1 MSFSSIYGQEGP
13 IAVLRNA
20 IGNKRVPHAFLF
32 YGAEGIGK
40 RTTALVF
47 AKALNCKE
55 GGTDACDA
63 CASCRKIDSGNH
75 PDVLIIKPDGQF
87 IKVADI
93 KELQERLRFLPLE
106 GAKRIVI
113 IDDAERMNITSANS
127 LLKTLE
133 EPSPTNVF
141 VLVSSR
147 PHLLPMTILS
157 RCHRLR
163 FNPVQRDVI
172 AAFLEKERSL
182 EPDKAIIVASSAG
195 GSIGRAL
202 SLHKGDYLALR
213 DSILGRVSK
222 GALDPLSCLALAG
235 GLAGD
240 KEEILE
246 ALDILKTWYRD
257 LLVFKETGR
266 AEALINQDQKG
277 GIERLAGSLGGEAIF
292 QGVGAI
298 QATAAAIER
307 NVNKQLT
314 LETMVFTLFANKANF
329 VEDSRRDRKESEG
342 GKVKST

>member
-1 MSFSSIYGQEGP
+1 MSFVSIYGQEGP
-13 IAVLRNA
+13 ITVLKSA
-20 IGNKRVPHAFLF
+20 LEKKRVPHAFLF

-47 AKALNCKE
+47 AKALNCE
-55 GGTDACDA
+55 AGGADACDA
-63 CASCRKIDSGNH
+63 CTSCRKIDSGNH
-75 PDVLIIKPDGQF
+75 PDILIIRPEGQF

-93 KELQERLRFLPLE
+93 KELQERMRFRPLE
-106 GAKRIVI
+106 GARRVVI

-141 VLVSSR
+141 ILVSSR
-147 PHLLPMTILS
+147 PHLLPLTILS

-172 AAFLEKERSL
+172 AAFLEKEL
-182 EPDKAIIVASSAG
+182 ALAPDKALILASSSG

-202 SLHKGDYLALR
+202 SLHRGDYIALR
-213 DSILGRVSK
+213 DSILGRISK
-222 GALDPLSCLALAG
+222 GTLDPLGCLALAG
-235 GLAGD
+235 ELAGD
-240 KEEILE
+240 REDIQE

-266 AEALINQDQKG
+266 AETLINRDHAG
-277 GIERLAGSLGGEAIF
+277 DIGRLADFTGAEAILRGLRTI
-292 QGVGAI
+292 QGA
-298 QATAAAIER
+298 AAAIER
-307 NVNKQLT
+307 NVNKPLT

-329 VEDSRRDRKESEG
+329 VEDSRRGRAG
-342 GKVKST
+342 R

>member
-1 MSFSSIYGQEGP
+1 MSFSAIYGQEGP

-55 GGTDACDA
+55 SGTDPCDA
-63 CASCRKIDSGNH
+63 CTSCRKIDSGNH
-75 PDVLIIKPDGQF
+75 PDLLLIKPEGQF

-93 KELQERLRFLPLE
+93 KELQERLRFRPLE
-106 GAKRIVI
+106 GAKRVVI

-172 AAFLEKERSL
+172 AAFLEKSTPLSL
-182 EPDKAIIVASSAG
+182 PRPSSWPHRPAGASAG
-195 GSIGRAL
+195 PSVCTRGTTL
-202 SLHKGDYLALR
+202 
-213 DSILGRVSK
+213 
-222 GALDPLSCLALAG
+222 PC
-235 GLAGD
+235 
-240 KEEILE
+240 
-246 ALDILKTWYRD
+246 
-257 LLVFKETGR
+257 
-266 AEALINQDQKG
+266 
-277 GIERLAGSLGGEAIF
+277 
-292 QGVGAI
+292 
-298 QATAAAIER
+298 AAASW
-307 NVNKQLT
+307 VGSQQGSST
-314 LETMVFTLFANKANF
+314 LWAAWPWQACSPET
-329 VEDSRRDRKESEG
+329 RRRSWRR
-342 GKVKST
+342 STS

>member
-1 MSFSSIYGQEGP
+1 MSFASIYGQEGP
-13 IAVLRNA
+13 ITVLKSA
-20 IGNKRVPHAFLF
+20 LEKKRVPHAFLF

-47 AKALNCKE
+47 AKALNCE
-55 GGTDACDA
+55 AGGADACDA
-63 CASCRKIDSGNH
+63 CTSCRKIDSGNH
-75 PDVLIIKPDGQF
+75 PDILIIKPEGQF

-93 KELQERLRFLPLE
+93 KELQERMRFRPLE
-106 GAKRIVI
+106 GTRRVVI

-147 PHLLPMTILS
+147 PHLLPLTILS

-172 AAFLEKERSL
+172 SAYLEKEHAL
-182 EPDKAIIVASSAG
+182 APDKALILSSSSG

-202 SLHKGDYLALR
+202 ALHKGDYIALR
-213 DSILGRVSK
+213 DSILGRISK
-222 GALDPLSCLALAG
+222 GTPDPLGCLAMAG
-235 GLAGD
+235 ELAGD
-240 KEEILE
+240 REDIEE

-266 AEALINQDQKG
+266 TEALINRDHAG
-277 GIERLAGSLGGEAIF
+277 DIGRLAGLTDVEAILR
-292 QGVGAI
+292 GIRTI
-298 QATAAAIER
+298 QDAAAAIER
-307 NVNKQLT
+307 NVNKPLT
-314 LETMVFTLFANKANF
+314 LETMVFTLFADKSNF
-329 VEDSRRDRKESEG
+329 VEDSRRGRADR
-342 GKVKST
+342 

>member
-20 IGNKRVPHAFLF
+20 IGNARVPHAFLF

-40 RTTALVF
+40 RTTALLF

-55 GGTDACDA
+55 GGTDPCDT

-75 PDVLIIKPDGQF
+75 PDVLIIEPEGQF

-93 KELQERLRFLPLE
+93 KELQARLRFLPLE
-106 GAKRIVI
+106 GARRVVI

-133 EPSPTNVF
+133 EPSASNVF

-172 AAFLEKERSL
+172 AAFLEKKLSL
-182 EPDKAIIVASSAG
+182 EPAKAIILASSAG

-213 DSILGRVSK
+213 DSILDRVAK
-222 GALDPLSCLALAG
+222 GALDPLGCLALAG
-235 GLAGD
+235 VLAGD
-240 KEEILE
+240 KEVILE

-257 LLVFKETGR
+257 LLVFKETVR
-266 AEALINQDQKG
+266 AEGLINQDYKG
-277 GIERLAGSLGGEAIF
+277 DIERLAGFLDGDAILR
-292 QGVGAI
+292 GVGAI
-298 QATAAAIER
+298 QDAMTAIER

-314 LETMVFTLFANKANF
+314 LETMVFTLFTNKANF
-329 VEDSRRDRKESEG
+329 VEDSRHGRAGR
-342 GKVKST
+342 

>member
-13 IAVLRNA
+13 ISVLKSA
-20 IGNKRVPHAFLF
+20 LEKKRVPHAFLF

-47 AKALNCKE
+47 AKALNCE
-55 GGTDACDA
+55 AGGADACDA
-63 CASCRKIDSGNH
+63 CTSCRKIDSGNH
-75 PDVLIIKPDGQF
+75 PDILIIRPEGQF

-93 KELQERLRFLPLE
+93 KELQERMRFRPLE
-106 GAKRIVI
+106 GARRVVI

-141 VLVSSR
+141 ILVSSR
-147 PHLLPMTILS
+147 PHLLPLTILS

-172 AAFLEKERSL
+172 AAFLEKEL
-182 EPDKAIIVASSAG
+182 ALAPDKALILASSSG

-202 SLHKGDYLALR
+202 SLHRGDYIALR
-213 DSILGRVSK
+213 DSILGRISK
-222 GALDPLSCLALAG
+222 GTLDPLGCLALAG
-235 GLAGD
+235 ELAGD
-240 KEEILE
+240 REDIQE

-266 AEALINQDQKG
+266 AETLINRDHAG
-277 GIERLAGSLGGEAIF
+277 DIGRLADFTGAEAILRGLRTI
-292 QGVGAI
+292 QGA
-298 QATAAAIER
+298 AAAIER
-307 NVNKQLT
+307 NVNKPLT

-329 VEDSRRDRKESEG
+329 VEDSRRGRAG
-342 GKVKST
+342 R

>member
-1 MSFSSIYGQEGP
+1 MSFSAIYGQEGP

-20 IGNKRVPHAFLF
+20 IGNARVPHAFLF

-55 GGTDACDA
+55 GGTDPCDA
-63 CASCRKIDSGNH
+63 CTSCRKIDSGNH
-75 PDVLIIKPDGQF
+75 PDLLLIKPEGQF

-93 KELQERLRFLPLE
+93 KELQGRLRFRPLE
-106 GAKRIVI
+106 GDKRVVI

-172 AAFLEKERSL
+172 AAFLEREHSL
-182 EPDKAIIVASSAG
+182 ETAEAIILASSAG

-202 SLHKGDYLALR
+202 SLHRGDYLALR
-213 DSILGRVSK
+213 GGILDRVSK
-222 GALDPLSCLALAG
+222 GALDPLGCLALSG
-235 GLAGD
+235 MLAGD

-266 AEALINQDQKG
+266 AEALINRDHAG
-277 GIERLAGSLGGEAIF
+277 GIERLAAVLDAQTILR
-292 QGVGAI
+292 GVGAI
-298 QATAAAIER
+298 QEAAAAIER

-314 LETMVFTLFANKANF
+314 LETMVFTLFTNKANF
-329 VEDSRRDRKESEG
+329 VEDSRRGRTG
-342 GKVKST
+342 R

>member
-1 MSFSSIYGQEGP
+1 MSFVSIYGQEGP
-13 IAVLRNA
+13 ITVLKSA
-20 IGNKRVPHAFLF
+20 LEKKRVPHAFLF

-47 AKALNCKE
+47 AKALNCE
-55 GGTDACDA
+55 AGGADACDA
-63 CASCRKIDSGNH
+63 CTSCRKIDSGNH
-75 PDVLIIKPDGQF
+75 PDILIIRPEGQF

-93 KELQERLRFLPLE
+93 KELQERMRFRPLE
-106 GAKRIVI
+106 GARRVVI

-141 VLVSSR
+141 ILVSSR
-147 PHLLPMTILS
+147 PHLLPLTILS

-172 AAFLEKERSL
+172 AAFLEKEL
-182 EPDKAIIVASSAG
+182 ALAPDKALILASSSG

-202 SLHKGDYLALR
+202 SLHRGDYIALR
-213 DSILGRVSK
+213 DSILGRISK
-222 GALDPLSCLALAG
+222 GTLDPLGCLALAG
-235 GLAGD
+235 ELAGD
-240 KEEILE
+240 REDIQE

-266 AEALINQDQKG
+266 AEALINRDHAG
-277 GIERLAGSLGGEAIF
+277 DIGRLADFTGAEAILRGLRTI
-292 QGVGAI
+292 QGA
-298 QATAAAIER
+298 AAAIER
-307 NVNKQLT
+307 NVNKPLT

-329 VEDSRRDRKESEG
+329 VEDSRRGRAG
-342 GKVKST
+342 R

>member
-13 IAVLRNA
+13 IAVLRRA
-20 IGNKRVPHAFLF
+20 IENERVPHAFLF

-47 AKALNCKE
+47 AKALNCNG
-55 GGTDACDA
+55 GGTDPCDA
-63 CASCRKIDSGNH
+63 CSSCRKIDTGNH
-75 PDVLIIKPDGQF
+75 PDLLLIRPEGQF

-93 KELQERLRFLPLE
+93 KELQERLRFRPLE
-106 GAKRIVI
+106 GLKRVVI

-147 PHLLPMTILS
+147 AHLLPMTILS

-163 FNPVQRDVI
+163 FNPVRGDAI
-172 AAFLEKERSL
+172 ASFLEKKHSL
-182 EPDKAIIVASSAG
+182 EPAEAVILASSAG

-222 GALDPLSCLALAG
+222 GTLDPLGCLAFAG
-235 GLAGD
+235 MLAGD
-240 KEEILE
+240 KEQILE
-246 ALDILKTWYRD
+246 ALEILKTWYRD

-266 AEALINQDQKG
+266 AAELINRDHAG
-277 GIERLAGSLGGEAIF
+277 GIGHLAGLLDRKAILR
-292 QGVGAI
+292 GIGAI
-298 QATAAAIER
+298 QKAAAAIER

-314 LETMVFTLFANKANF
+314 LETMVFTLFTNKANF
-329 VEDSRRDRKESEG
+329 VEDSRRG
-342 GKVKST
+342 TTG

>member
-13 IAVLRNA
+13 VSVLISA
-20 IGNKRVPHAFLF
+20 LEKKRVPHAFLF

-47 AKALNCKE
+47 AKALNCE
-55 GGTDACDA
+55 AGGADACDA
-63 CASCRKIDSGNH
+63 CPSCRKIDSGNH
-75 PDVLIIKPDGQF
+75 PDILVIRPEGQF

-93 KELQERLRFLPLE
+93 KELQERMRFRPLE
-106 GAKRIVI
+106 GQRRVVI

-141 VLVSSR
+141 ALVSSR
-147 PHLLPMTILS
+147 PHLLPLTILS

-172 AAFLEKERSL
+172 AAFLEKELSL
-182 EPDKAIIVASSAG
+182 APDKAIILASSSG
-195 GSIGRAL
+195 GSIGRAMT
-202 SLHKGDYLALR
+202 LHKGDYIALR
-213 DSILGRVSK
+213 DSILGRISK
-222 GALDPLSCLALAG
+222 GALDPLGCLALAG
-235 GLAGD
+235 ELAGD
-240 KEEILE
+240 REDIQE

-266 AEALINQDQKG
+266 AEALINRDHAG
-277 GIERLAGSLGGEAIF
+277 DIGRLAGLTGVEAILR
-292 QGVGAI
+292 GIRTI
-298 QATAAAIER
+298 QRAEAAIER
-307 NVNKQLT
+307 NVNKPLT

-329 VEDSRRDRKESEG
+329 VEDSRRGRAG
-342 GKVKST
+342 R

>member
-1 MSFSSIYGQEGP
+1 MSFSSIYGQKGP
-13 IAVLRNA
+13 IAVLQSA
-20 IGNKRVPHAFLF
+20 IGKERVPHAFLF

-47 AKALNCKE
+47 AKALNCEK
-55 GGTDACDA
+55 GGADACDA
-63 CASCRKIDSGNH
+63 CTSCRKIESGNH
-75 PDVLIIKPDGQF
+75 PDILIIEPEGQF

-93 KELQERLRFLPLE
+93 KGLQDRMRFRPLE
-106 GAKRIVI
+106 GARRVVI

-141 VLVSSR
+141 ILVTSR
-147 PHLLPMTILS
+147 PHLLPLTIPS

-163 FNPVQRDVI
+163 FNPVQRDII
-172 AAFLEKERSL
+172 AAFLEKEHALAS
-182 EPDKAIIVASSAG
+182 DKALILAASAG

-213 DSILGRVSK
+213 DSILGRISK
-222 GALDPLSCLALAG
+222 GILDPLGCLALAG
-235 GLAGD
+235 ELAGD
-240 KEEILE
+240 REDIQE

-266 AEALINQDQKG
+266 AEALINRDHAG
-277 GIERLAGSLGGEAIF
+277 DIGRLAGFTDVEGILRGIRAIDR
-292 QGVGAI
+292 A
-298 QATAAAIER
+298 AAAIER
-307 NVNKQLT
+307 NVNKPLT

-329 VEDSRRDRKESEG
+329 VEDSRRGRTG
-342 GKVKST
+342 R

>member
-13 IAVLRNA
+13 ISVLKSA
-20 IGNKRVPHAFLF
+20 LEKKRVPHAFLF

-47 AKALNCKE
+47 AKALNCE
-55 GGTDACDA
+55 AGGADACDA
-63 CASCRKIDSGNH
+63 CTSCRKIDSGNH
-75 PDVLIIKPDGQF
+75 PDILVIRPEGQF

-93 KELQERLRFLPLE
+93 KELQERMRFRPLE
-106 GAKRIVI
+106 GVRRVVI

-147 PHLLPMTILS
+147 AHLLPLTILS

-163 FNPVQRDVI
+163 FNPVHRDVI
-172 AAFLEKERSL
+172 AAFLEKEHAL
-182 EPDKAIIVASSAG
+182 APDKALILASSSG

-202 SLHKGDYLALR
+202 TLHKGDYIALR
-213 DSILGRVSK
+213 DSILGRISK
-222 GALDPLSCLALAG
+222 GTLDPLGCLALAG
-235 GLAGD
+235 ELAGD
-240 KEEILE
+240 REDIRE
-246 ALDILKTWYRD
+246 ALDILKSWYRD

-266 AEALINQDQKG
+266 AEALINRDHAG
-277 GIERLAGSLGGEAIF
+277 DIGRLAGLT
-292 QGVGAI
+292 GVEEILRGIRTI
-298 QATAAAIER
+298 QRAEAAIER
-307 NVNKQLT
+307 NVNKPLT

-329 VEDSRRDRKESEG
+329 VEDSRRGRAG
-342 GKVKST
+342 R

>member
-20 IGNKRVPHAFLF
+20 IGNARVPHAFLF
-32 YGAEGIGK
+32 HGAEGIGK

-55 GGTDACDA
+55 GGTDSCDA
-63 CASCRKIDSGNH
+63 CSSCRKIDSGNH
-75 PDVLIIKPDGQF
+75 PDLLLIKPEGQF

-93 KELQERLRFLPLE
+93 KELQERLRFRPLE
-106 GAKRIVI
+106 GTKRVVI

-147 PHLLPMTILS
+147 AHLLPMTILS

-163 FNPVQRDVI
+163 FNPVQRDLI
-172 AAFLEKERSL
+172 AAFLEKKHSL
-182 EPDKAIIVASSAG
+182 EPAEAIILASSAA

-213 DSILGRVSK
+213 DSILARVSR
-222 GALDPLSCLALAG
+222 GALDPLGCLALAG
-235 GLAGD
+235 ALAGD

-257 LLVFKETGR
+257 LLVYKETGC
-266 AEALINQDQKG
+266 AEELINRDHAG
-277 GIERLAGSLGGEAIF
+277 GIERLAGFLDGEAILR
-292 QGVGAI
+292 GIGAI
-298 QATAAAIER
+298 QEAAAAIER

-314 LETMVFTLFANKANF
+314 LETMVFTLFTNKANF
-329 VEDSRRDRKESEG
+329 VEDSRRGRTG
-342 GKVKST
+342 

>member
-1 MSFSSIYGQEGP
+1 MSFVSIYGQEGP
-13 IAVLRNA
+13 ITVLKSA
-20 IGNKRVPHAFLF
+20 LEKKRVPHAFLF

-47 AKALNCKE
+47 AKALNCE
-55 GGTDACDA
+55 AGGADACDA
-63 CASCRKIDSGNH
+63 CTSCRKIDSGNH
-75 PDVLIIKPDGQF
+75 PDILIIRPEGQF

-93 KELQERLRFLPLE
+93 KELQERMRFRPLE
-106 GAKRIVI
+106 GARRVVI

-141 VLVSSR
+141 ILVSSR
-147 PHLLPMTILS
+147 PHLLPLTILS

-172 AAFLEKERSL
+172 AAFLEKEL
-182 EPDKAIIVASSAG
+182 ALAPDKALILASSSG

-202 SLHKGDYLALR
+202 SLHRGDYIALR
-213 DSILGRVSK
+213 DSILGRISK
-222 GALDPLSCLALAG
+222 GSLDPLGCLALAG
-235 GLAGD
+235 ELAGD
-240 KEEILE
+240 REDIQE

-266 AEALINQDQKG
+266 AEALINRDHAG
-277 GIERLAGSLGGEAIF
+277 DIGRLADFTGAEAILRGLRTI
-292 QGVGAI
+292 QGA
-298 QATAAAIER
+298 AAAIER
-307 NVNKQLT
+307 NVNKPLT

-329 VEDSRRDRKESEG
+329 VEDSRRGRAG
-342 GKVKST
+342 R

>member
-13 IAVLRNA
+13 ISVLKSA
-20 IGNKRVPHAFLF
+20 LEKKRVPHAFLF

-47 AKALNCKE
+47 AKALNCE
-55 GGTDACDA
+55 AGGADACDA
-63 CASCRKIDSGNH
+63 CTSCRKIDSGNH
-75 PDVLIIKPDGQF
+75 PDILVIRPEGQF

-93 KELQERLRFLPLE
+93 KELQERMRFRPLE
-106 GAKRIVI
+106 GARRVVI

-147 PHLLPMTILS
+147 PHLLPLTILS

-163 FNPVQRDVI
+163 FNPVHRDVI
-172 AAFLEKERSL
+172 AAFLEKEHAL
-182 EPDKAIIVASSAG
+182 APDKALILASSSG

-202 SLHKGDYLALR
+202 TLHKGDYIALR
-213 DSILGRVSK
+213 DSILGRISK
-222 GALDPLSCLALAG
+222 GTLDALGCLALAG
-235 GLAGD
+235 ELAGD
-240 KEEILE
+240 REDIRE
-246 ALDILKTWYRD
+246 ALDILKSWYRD

-266 AEALINQDQKG
+266 AEALINRDHAG
-277 GIERLAGSLGGEAIF
+277 DIGRLAGLT
-292 QGVGAI
+292 GVEEILRGIRTI
-298 QATAAAIER
+298 QRAEAAIER
-307 NVNKQLT
+307 NVNKPLT

-329 VEDSRRDRKESEG
+329 VEDSRRGRAG
-342 GKVKST
+342 R

>member
-1 MSFSSIYGQEGP
+1 MSFSAIYGQEGP

-20 IGNKRVPHAFLF
+20 IGNARVPHAFLF

-55 GGTDACDA
+55 GGTDPCDA
-63 CASCRKIDSGNH
+63 CTSCRKIDSGNH
-75 PDVLIIKPDGQF
+75 PDLLLIQPEGQF

-93 KELQERLRFLPLE
+93 KELQERLRFRPLE
-106 GAKRIVI
+106 GDKRVVI

-172 AAFLEKERSL
+172 AAFLEREHSL
-182 EPDKAIIVASSAG
+182 ETAEAIILASSAG

-202 SLHKGDYLALR
+202 SLHRGDYLALR
-213 DSILGRVSK
+213 GGILGRVSK
-222 GALDPLSCLALAG
+222 GALDPLGCLALSG
-235 GLAGD
+235 MLAGD

-266 AEALINQDQKG
+266 AEALINRDHAG
-277 GIERLAGSLGGEAIF
+277 GIERLAAVLDAQTILR
-292 QGVGAI
+292 GVGAI
-298 QATAAAIER
+298 QEAAAAIER

-314 LETMVFTLFANKANF
+314 LETMVFTLFTNKANF
-329 VEDSRRDRKESEG
+329 VEDSRRGRTG
-342 GKVKST
+342 R

>member
-20 IGNKRVPHAFLF
+20 LGNRRVPHAFLF

-47 AKALNCKE
+47 SKALNCKG
-55 GGTDACDA
+55 GGTDPCDA
-63 CASCRKIDSGNH
+63 CTSCRKIDSGNH
-75 PDVLIIKPDGQF
+75 PDVVVLEPEGQF

-106 GAKRIVI
+106 GARRVVI
-113 IDDAERMNITSANS
+113 LDDAERMNVTSANS

-133 EPSPTNVF
+133 EPTPSNVF
-141 VLVSSR
+141 VLVTSR

-163 FNPVQRDVI
+163 FNPVHRDVI
-172 AAFLEKERSL
+172 AAFLEKKHSL
-182 EPDKAIIVASSAG
+182 DPAKAVILASSAG

-202 SLHKGDYLALR
+202 NLYKGDYFALR
-213 DSILGRVSK
+213 EKILGRISK
-222 GALDPLSCLALAG
+222 GSLDPLGCLTLAG
-235 GLAGD
+235 ELASD
-240 KEEILE
+240 KEDIPE
-246 ALDILKTWYRD
+246 ALDVLKTWYRD

-266 AEALINQDQKG
+266 IEALINRDQEG
-277 GIERLAGSLGGEAIF
+277 GIERLAGMMDREAILRS
-292 QGVGAI
+292 VRTI
-298 QATAAAIER
+298 QDAGAAIAR

-314 LETMVFTLFANKANF
+314 LETMVFTLFSNKANF
-329 VEDSRRDRKESEG
+329 VEDSRHDRSCR
-342 GKVKST
+342 

>member
-13 IAVLRNA
+13 ISVLKSA
-20 IGNKRVPHAFLF
+20 LEKKRVPHAFLF

-47 AKALNCKE
+47 AKALNCE
-55 GGTDACDA
+55 AGGADACT
-63 CASCRKIDSGNH
+63 SCRKIDSGNH
-75 PDVLIIKPDGQF
+75 PDILVIRPEGQF

-93 KELQERLRFLPLE
+93 KELQERMRFLPLE
-106 GAKRIVI
+106 GTRRVVI

-147 PHLLPMTILS
+147 PHLLPLTILS

-172 AAFLEKERSL
+172 AAFLEKEL
-182 EPDKAIIVASSAG
+182 TLAPDKALILASSSG

-202 SLHKGDYLALR
+202 TLHKGDYIALR
-213 DSILGRVSK
+213 DSILGRISK
-222 GALDPLSCLALAG
+222 GALDPLGCLALAG
-235 GLAGD
+235 ELAGD
-240 KEEILE
+240 REDIQE
-246 ALDILKTWYRD
+246 ALDILKSWYRD

-266 AEALINQDQKG
+266 TEALINRDHAG
-277 GIERLAGSLGGEAIF
+277 DIGRLAGLTGVEAILR
-292 QGVGAI
+292 GIRTI
-298 QATAAAIER
+298 QRAEAAIER
-307 NVNKQLT
+307 NVNKPLT

-329 VEDSRRDRKESEG
+329 VEESRRGRAG
-342 GKVKST
+342 R

>member
-1 MSFSSIYGQEGP
+1 MSFSAIYGQEGP

-20 IGNKRVPHAFLF
+20 IGNARVPHAFLF

-55 GGTDACDA
+55 GVTDACDA

-75 PDVLIIKPDGQF
+75 PDLLLIKPEGQF

-93 KELQERLRFLPLE
+93 KELQERLRFRPLE
-106 GAKRIVI
+106 GAKRVVI

-172 AAFLEKERSL
+172 ADFLVKKNAL
-182 EPDKAIIVASSAG
+182 EPSEAVILAASAG

-213 DSILGRVSK
+213 KSILGGVSTET
-222 GALDPLSCLALAG
+222 LDPLGCLALAG
-235 GLAGD
+235 ALAGD

-266 AEALINQDQKG
+266 AEAIINRDHAG
-277 GIERLAGSLGGEAIF
+277 DIERLAGSLDGETILR
-292 QGVGAI
+292 GVAAI
-298 QATAAAIER
+298 QDAAEAIER

-329 VEDSRRDRKESEG
+329 VEDSRRGRTSR
-342 GKVKST
+342 

>member
-13 IAVLRNA
+13 ISVLKSA
-20 IGNKRVPHAFLF
+20 LEKKRVPHAFLF

-47 AKALNCKE
+47 AKALNCE
-55 GGTDACDA
+55 AGGADACDA
-63 CASCRKIDSGNH
+63 CTSCRKIDSGNH
-75 PDVLIIKPDGQF
+75 PDILVIRPEGQF

-93 KELQERLRFLPLE
+93 KELQERMRFLPLE
-106 GAKRIVI
+106 GARRVVI

-147 PHLLPMTILS
+147 PHLLPLTILS

-172 AAFLEKERSL
+172 AAFLEKEL
-182 EPDKAIIVASSAG
+182 ALAPDKALILASSSG

-202 SLHKGDYLALR
+202 TLHKGDYIALR
-213 DSILGRVSK
+213 DSILGRISK
-222 GALDPLSCLALAG
+222 GALDPLGCLALAG
-235 GLAGD
+235 ELAGD
-240 KEEILE
+240 REDMQE
-246 ALDILKTWYRD
+246 ALDILKSWYRD

-266 AEALINQDQKG
+266 TEALINRDHAG
-277 GIERLAGSLGGEAIF
+277 DIGRLAGLTGVEAILR
-292 QGVGAI
+292 GIRTI
-298 QATAAAIER
+298 QRAEAAIER
-307 NVNKQLT
+307 NVNKPLT

-329 VEDSRRDRKESEG
+329 VEDSRRGRAG
-342 GKVKST
+342 R

>member
-20 IGNKRVPHAFLF
+20 IGNARVPHAFLF
-32 YGAEGIGK
+32 HGAEGIGK

-55 GGTDACDA
+55 GGTDSCDA
-63 CASCRKIDSGNH
+63 CSSCRKIDSGNH
-75 PDVLIIKPDGQF
+75 PDLLLIKPEGQF

-93 KELQERLRFLPLE
+93 KELQERLRFRP
-106 GAKRIVI
+106 
-113 IDDAERMNITSANS
+113 
-127 LLKTLE
+127 LE

-147 PHLLPMTILS
+147 AHLLPMTILS

-163 FNPVQRDVI
+163 FNPVQRDLI
-172 AAFLEKERSL
+172 AAFLEKKHSL
-182 EPDKAIIVASSAG
+182 EPAEAIILASSAA

-213 DSILGRVSK
+213 DSILARVSR
-222 GALDPLSCLALAG
+222 GALDPLGCLALAG
-235 GLAGD
+235 ALAGD

-257 LLVFKETGR
+257 LLVYKETGC
-266 AEALINQDQKG
+266 AEELINRDHAG
-277 GIERLAGSLGGEAIF
+277 GIERLAGFLDGEAILR
-292 QGVGAI
+292 GIGAI
-298 QATAAAIER
+298 QEAAAAIER

-314 LETMVFTLFANKANF
+314 LETMVFTLFTNKANF
-329 VEDSRRDRKESEG
+329 VEDSRRGRTG
-342 GKVKST
+342 